1 MTERVKQASEQM
13 WNLLFRVVAVT
24 ILPWSVW
31 ATASIFKFQSFIN
44 RGDRFSASDGHHLEK
59 TIIEESRKLQ
69 AQIVQYEKEFSSEFV
84 RHSELKG
91 LLDVRESQKQRN
103 KQAPN
108 YE

>member
-31 ATASIFKFQSFIN
+31 ATASIFEFQSFIN

-59 TIIEESRKLQ
+59 TILEESRKLQ

-84 RHSELKG
+84 RHSQLKD
-91 LLDVRESQKQRN
+91 LLDIRDAQRQK
-103 KQAPN
+103 KD
-108 YE
+108 